1 MMAHPDDQDQTHIC
15 DAEHREYLKGILY
28 RQVPLPV
35 EPDQEEGRDSQ
46 NFPTDEERL
55 EITGENNGV
64 VPDVKE
70 QDGVEKPLI
79 APFAMK
85 VPPGVDSNQ
94 KAEEGT
100 DEQINRGDFVE
111 IE

>member
-1 MMAHPDDQDQTHIC
+1 MAHPDDQDQAHIC
-15 DAEHREYLKGILY
+15 DAEHREYLKRIFY
-28 RQVPLPV
+28 RQVPLPI

-64 VPDVKE
+64 VADVKE
-70 QDGVEKPLI
+70 QDGVEKPLV

-85 VPPGVDSNQ
+85 VPPGVDGNQ

-100 DEQINRGDFVE
+100 DEQINRGNFVE